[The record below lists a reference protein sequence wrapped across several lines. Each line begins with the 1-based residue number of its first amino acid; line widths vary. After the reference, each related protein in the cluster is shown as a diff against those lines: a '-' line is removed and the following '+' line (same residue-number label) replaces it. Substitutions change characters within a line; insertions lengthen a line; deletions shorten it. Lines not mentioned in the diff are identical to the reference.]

1 MKKIRL
7 SAPLELASARLIL
20 TGAAFILGFFLFA
33 TLKARALSVEVYVP
47 EKYTIVEAGE
57 RFYFE
62 IDIKYPENPK
72 RKDLRMIYQ
81 IKKSGELVAESKFLK
96 AVETQASFMDFI
108 VMPENAEK
116 GLYHINV
123 IVSDYENLNE
133 EISATFNVVKSKQRE
148 IQIYF
153 FVILGAVVLVAALLF
168 VQIALIKR
176 RIQ

>member
-1 MKKIRL
+1 MKKIKLLALILIVFFL
-7 SAPLELASARLIL
+7 SAALE
-20 TGAAFILGFFLFA
+20 
-33 TLKARALSVEVYVP
+33 ARALSVEVYVP

-81 IKKSGELVAESKFLK
+81 IKKNDKLIAESKFLK
-96 AVETQASFMDFI
+96 AVETQASFMDFV

-123 IVSDYENLNE
+123 IVSDYENLDE
-133 EISATFNVVKSKQRE
+133 EISATFNVVKSKQKE
-148 IQIYF
+148 IQTYF
-153 FVILGAVVLVAALLF
+153 FVILGSVIFVAILLF
-168 VQIALIKR
+168 IQIALMKR
-176 RIQ
+176 RIH

>member
-1 MKKIRL
+1 MKKIKL
-7 SAPLELASARLIL
+7 SALFLIAYFIVTALEAH
-20 TGAAFILGFFLFA
+20 
-33 TLKARALSVEVYVP
+33 ALSVEVYVP

-81 IKKSGELVAESKFLK
+81 IKKDDKLVAESKFLK

-116 GLYHINV
+116 GLHHINI

-133 EISATFNVVKSKQRE
+133 EVSATFNVIKSKQKE

-153 FVILGAVVLVAALLF
+153 FIIFGTIVFVAILMFA
-168 VQIALIKR
+168 QIALIKR
-176 RIQ
+176 GIQKQM

>member
-1 MKKIRL
+1 MKKIKL
-7 SAPLELASARLIL
+7 SALFLI
-20 TGAAFILGFFLFA
+20 AYFLFTA
-33 TLKARALSVEVYVP
+33 LEAHALSVEVYVP
-47 EKYTIVEAGE
+47 EKYTTVEAGE

-81 IKKSGELVAESKFLK
+81 IKKDGELVVESKFLK
-96 AVETQASFMDFI
+96 AIETQASFMDFI

-153 FVILGAVVLVAALLF
+153 FVILGAVMLVAVLLF

>member
-1 MKKIRL
+1 MKKIKL
-7 SAPLELASARLIL
+7 SALFLI
-20 TGAAFILGFFLFA
+20 AYFLFA
-33 TLKARALSVEVYVP
+33 ALEAHALSVEVYVP

-81 IKKSGELVAESKFLK
+81 IKKDDKLVAESKFLK

-116 GLYHINV
+116 GLHHINV

-133 EISATFNVVKSKQRE
+133 EVSATFNVIKSKQKE
-148 IQIYF
+148 IQTYF
-153 FVILGAVVLVAALLF
+153 FIILGAIAFVAILMFA
-168 VQIALIKR
+168 QIALIKR
-176 RIQ
+176 GIQK